1 MTTTTA
7 PPAKNHGEVGASQRN
22 NVSPAGG
29 ILEKKAETNTYSS
42 DSGSSAPP
50 VTKENGPIVD
60 DWQRLTSVSFYPN
73 ATSTF
78 QPTRWHVK
86 KRLGQGSY
94 GVVYL
99 AEDLRKGSTHALKVL
114 SKTRHRVDP
123 ARVMWKLQNEIQL
136 LGSVQSCPNVVRF
149 HEVMEDDDRMYLV
162 MDVCQGGTL
171 QDLVDKRRGPLLEA
185 EAALAL
191 ADVLYFLSVCHRNQ
205 ICYADVKPANFMF
218 AQPYEGLEMY
228 RPPIVPQIN
237 GVVNPMRAYS
247 GNALGLGLKAID
259 MGCSKVVRSGT
270 ALTKRMGTPAYFAPE
285 VFLRSYT
292 PMADLWS
299 TGVLAHQLLTGRFPF
314 WKDLRGLS
322 TQDVADC
329 VIHETV
335 KYPEAH
341 WYKTPPDA
349 RDFTA
354 ALLQKDPEKR
364 MTAEEALQHP
374 WIQRHLKSVRAA
386 HNHQ

>member
-1 MTTTTA
+1 
-7 PPAKNHGEVGASQRN
+7 
-22 NVSPAGG
+22 
-29 ILEKKAETNTYSS
+29 
-42 DSGSSAPP
+42 
-50 VTKENGPIVD
+50 
-60 DWQRLTSVSFYPN
+60 
-73 ATSTF
+73 
-78 QPTRWHVK
+78 
-86 KRLGQGSY
+86 
-94 GVVYL
+94 
-99 AEDLRKGSTHALKVL
+99 
-114 SKTRHRVDP
+114 
-123 ARVMWKLQNEIQL
+123 
-136 LGSVQSCPNVVRF
+136 
-149 HEVMEDDDRMYLV
+149 
-162 MDVCQGGTL
+162 
-171 QDLVDKRRGPLLEA
+171 
-185 EAALAL
+185 
-191 ADVLYFLSVCHRNQ
+191 
-205 ICYADVKPANFMF
+205 MF

-386 HNHQ
+386 HDHQ